1 MGNFFDFVLGCY
13 IIVYVL
19 FYKMVEITPS
29 TSLDLKDIEGIK
41 VYDQETFEDGVSKQ
55 LDVYVEKQKKEHDLK
70 RFQKELQS
78 VKANLAKTVLNLKK
92 AEEVLRVTVSR
103 GITSDRKLQI
113 LLNQQEQLKTE
124 VDKLK
129 ESKTELETSI
139 QELEASKETQIK
151 HEENDEDAPTNETE
165 QEKSIRLGQMTAFG
179 KMLVTK
185 TEKDEENNIAN
196 RNYMKDWMQDG
207 SDSDSDKGKAMSQK
221 HINEIMERG
230 KRKKKEKVER
240 YDKGY
245 NTDDED
251 WDYSDEEDESSND
264 SGVVIK
270 KKKAYST
277 VDDGD
282 KDIYLQ
288 RLQEWQ
294 DSRTE
299 KSNELDSKYEELDGG
314 MRVPARLWSSLYHY
328 QKVAVQWL
336 WELHQQDVGGILG
349 DEMGLGKTVQ
359 MVTFLASLSYSSKK
373 QRHCKLGPVLIV
385 CPTTVMH

>member
-1 MGNFFDFVLGCY
+1 
-13 IIVYVL
+13 
-19 FYKMVEITPS
+19 MVEITPS
-29 TSLDLKDIEGIK
+29 TSFDLKDIEGIK

-179 KMLVTK
+179 SIILTK
-185 TEKDEENNIAN
+185 TEKDEENSIAN
-196 RNYMKDWMQDG
+196 HNYMKDWMQDG
-207 SDSDSDKGKAMSQK
+207 SDCESDKGKAMSQK
-221 HINEIMERG
+221 HINEIVERG
-230 KRKKKEKVER
+230 KRKKKGENL
-240 YDKGY
+240 Y
-245 NTDDED
+245 NILQ
-251 WDYSDEEDESSND
+251 YLNIICSS
-264 SGVVIK
+264 
-270 KKKAYST
+270 
-277 VDDGD
+277 
-282 KDIYLQ
+282 
-288 RLQEWQ
+288 
-294 DSRTE
+294 
-299 KSNELDSKYEELDGG
+299 
-314 MRVPARLWSSLYHY
+314 
-328 QKVAVQWL
+328 
-336 WELHQQDVGGILG
+336 
-349 DEMGLGKTVQ
+349 
-359 MVTFLASLSYSSKK
+359 
-373 QRHCKLGPVLIV
+373 V
-385 CPTTVMH
+385 CPPLFIRKFLMAR